1 MGELLGAPEVSST
14 NSIPTGFY
22 SLKLWGLIFLALEPW
37 AGWSGVGLGVPCSR
51 DTPPDFYP
59 PYVAVGPLCHISAPL
74 HISSLPTH
82 LDECGFFNSLIVG
95 LTA

>member
-37 AGWSGVGLGVPCSR
+37 AVGPGVGLGLF
-51 DTPPDFYP
+51 TPEISLLDFYP
-59 PYVAVGPLCHISAPL
+59 PHVDLGPAYSTF
-74 HISSLPTH
+74 LPFLPIWSNTS
-82 LDECGFFNSLIVG
+82 FLIP
-95 LTA
+95 